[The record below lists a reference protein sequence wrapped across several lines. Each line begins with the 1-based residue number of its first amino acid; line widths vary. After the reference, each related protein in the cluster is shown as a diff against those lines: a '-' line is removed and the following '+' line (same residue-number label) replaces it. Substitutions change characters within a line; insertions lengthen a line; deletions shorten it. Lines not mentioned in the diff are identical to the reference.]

1 MPLKSTTDDS
11 LQLNLTPMI
20 DVVFLLVIFFMAATQ
35 FTKPEKSLDLEL
47 PTVTEGGASTNTQQ
61 KPSVVAI
68 TAEGKVTLD
77 GRPLSLADLETDLRT
92 LAADRPRLE
101 VLVEADARSDFQHVA
116 AAMAACRAAGVVE
129 LGVSVET
136 TRVGSQ
142 ESGVARR

>member
-1 MPLKSTTDDS
+1 MPLKPTTDDS

-35 FTKPEKSLDLEL
+35 FTKPEKDISMEL
-47 PTVTEGGASTNTQQ
+47 PQVAEGGASTSTVQQ
-61 KPSVVAI
+61 PAAVAI

-77 GRPLSLADLETDLRT
+77 GRELSLEELETDLRT
-92 LAADRPRLE
+92 MAADRPHLE
-101 VLVEADARSDFQHVA
+101 VLIQGDARSDFQHVA

-136 TRVGSQ
+136 AMKSTSMQR
-142 ESGVARR
+142 